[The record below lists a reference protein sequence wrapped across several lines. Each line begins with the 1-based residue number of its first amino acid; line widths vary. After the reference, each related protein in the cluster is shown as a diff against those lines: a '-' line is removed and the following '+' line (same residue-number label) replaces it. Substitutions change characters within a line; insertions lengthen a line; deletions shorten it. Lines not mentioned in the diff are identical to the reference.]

1 MEKVQ
6 IHSQLE
12 LESLG
17 AAKDELQTHQVQG
30 SATESTGNRTAGAH
44 WVHLSDCTLKG
55 AARKAVLFTVI
66 VVVWVLLGIP
76 TLMFY
81 LPQVWIL

>member
-6 IHSQLE
+6 VRSQLE

-17 AAKDELQTHQVQG
+17 VAKDELQTHQVQG
-30 SATESTGNRTAGAH
+30 SATESTGDRTAGAH
-44 WVHLSDCTLKG
+44 WVKG
-55 AARKAVLFTVI
+55 AARKAVLFAVI